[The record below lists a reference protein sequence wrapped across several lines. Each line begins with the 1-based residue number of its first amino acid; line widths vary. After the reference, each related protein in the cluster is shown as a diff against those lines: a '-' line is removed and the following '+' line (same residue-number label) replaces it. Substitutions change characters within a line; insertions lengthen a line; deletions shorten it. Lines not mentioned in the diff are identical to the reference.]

1 MAPDITARSEPV
13 FDEAEVM
20 ASVDEAGSISR
31 LIIADICR
39 DDAWVSCPVNNTVTL
54 SAWA

>member
-39 DDAWVSCPVNNTVTL
+39 DDAWVSCPVDNTVTL

>member
-20 ASVDEAGSISR
+20 ASVDESGSVAR

-39 DDAWVSCPVNNTVTL
+39 DDAWVSCRAEEAVTL